1 MAAEFQQH
9 LQLLAQALERSAQ
22 IQEANA
28 TAHSALLQTLQSA
41 PTPASAFGTGA
52 RRREL
57 KPLPSHYIYSAAP
70 TESFSDHIEKL
81 KCIKCLQGLSG
92 DEFIKRFKSSLSS
105 QALRVASAVDE
116 DSFLRKPYG
125 SDEYI
130 ENLERLFVSAQ
141 QNRTFRLDFANLKQ
155 KKDQTILEFYAN
167 LLYLAKAAK
176 FTNVNNNVSCKDKFI
191 DGLRNP
197 HIKRKLLENE
207 IENES
212 LQALM
217 VRAAN
222 LESID
227 KNLSRPYSSSSSGM
241 NDGQEPMKIGELRLR
256 RRAIYRE
263 IIDQAGMT
271 LTD

>member
-1 MAAEFQQH
+1 M
-9 LQLLAQALERSAQ
+9 
-22 IQEANA
+22 
-28 TAHSALLQTLQSA
+28 
-41 PTPASAFGTGA
+41 
-52 RRREL
+52 
-57 KPLPSHYIYSAAP
+57 
-70 TESFSDHIEKL
+70 
-81 KCIKCLQGLSG
+81 
-92 DEFIKRFKSSLSS
+92 
-105 QALRVASAVDE
+105 
-116 DSFLRKPYG
+116 
-125 SDEYI
+125 
-130 ENLERLFVSAQ
+130 
-141 QNRTFRLDFANLKQ
+141 
-155 KKDQTILEFYAN
+155 
-167 LLYLAKAAK
+167 
-176 FTNVNNNVSCKDKFI
+176 SCKDKFI